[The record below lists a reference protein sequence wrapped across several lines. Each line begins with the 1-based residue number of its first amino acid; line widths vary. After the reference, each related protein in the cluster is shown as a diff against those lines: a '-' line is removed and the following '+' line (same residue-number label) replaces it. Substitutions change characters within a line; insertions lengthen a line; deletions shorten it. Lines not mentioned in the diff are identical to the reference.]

1 MMNTR
6 KHFFAPILVGA
17 LALAGPAAAQ
27 GIPFGE
33 SGLTLTGSLQS
44 DILVPQDDAAIG
56 TEKYA
61 GDVVTNSYL
70 DLALAYKEYLT
81 VGARLEYLDYPLPG
95 FENDFAGWGVPYFYL
110 TGRCK

>member
-70 DLALAYKEYLT
+70 DLALGLQRVPNGGCAS
-81 VGARLEYLDYPLPG
+81 
-95 FENDFAGWGVPYFYL
+95 GVPGL
-110 TGRCK
+110 PSAGL